1 MVIRATPSQLVL
13 TPRDFALL
21 RSLEAARYLTAPAIE
36 WLHWPSWQ
44 ERWQRWA
51 AQPAEDRP
59 SYRPSTRLYA
69 RLQQLEAQ
77 QLMYQIRRPIT
88 IATTHFRRD
97 HDAYALSEHGAH
109 ALAEYGDHVFDT
121 IAYSEPRPRS
131 VFTLAHQVDVG
142 RVYAALRAKIEA
154 IPSLHFMDWHG
165 ETYLAGDY
173 DRINVRTTNV
183 DGSTTSRTLPVQP
196 DGTFRLLH
204 AGGEERCFVEVDR
217 GRPVATWRDKI
228 RAYHAYMNSPELH
241 KRYNTATF
249 VLLTITTDDT
259 QRRKL
264 MEATAQV
271 LGKPSGRYLFAL
283 DYAVH
288 PMFIGQQWL
297 RITQV
302 QPLGQ
307 RIPGNKYVPSVTIE
321 TAEHVFIH

>member
-1 MVIRATPSQLVL
+1 MATRSSPTQLML

-21 RSLEAARYLTAPAIE
+21 RSLEAARYLTVSAIE
-36 WLHWPSWQ
+36 WLHWSSWQ

-51 AQPAEDRP
+51 AQPADARGA
-59 SYRPSTRLYA
+59 YRPSTRLYA

-77 QLMYQIRRPIT
+77 QLIYQIRRPIT

-97 HDAYALSEHGAH
+97 HDAYALSEQGAR
-109 ALAEYGDHVFDT
+109 ALAEYGGRVFDT

-131 VFTLAHQVDVG
+131 VWTLAHQVDVG
-142 RVYAALRAKIEA
+142 RAYAALRTKIEA
-154 IPSLHFMDWHG
+154 TAGLQFVEWQG
-165 ETYLAGDY
+165 EAALARAY
-173 DRINVRTTNV
+173 DRIDVRTTTV
-183 DGSTTSRTLPVQP
+183 DGSTTTRTLPVQP

-217 GRPVATWRDKI
+217 GRPVSTWRDKI
-228 RAYHAYMNSPELH
+228 RAYHTYMHSPKLH

-249 VLLTITTDDT
+249 VLLTITTDAT

-283 DYAVH
+283 DQAVH
-288 PMFIGQQWL
+288 PMSIGQRWL
-297 RITQV
+297 RVTQV
-302 QPLGQ
+302 YAQTQPV
-307 RIPGNKYVPSVTIE
+307 PGNRSVPGVIIE
-321 TAEHVFIH
+321 AAEHVFIR